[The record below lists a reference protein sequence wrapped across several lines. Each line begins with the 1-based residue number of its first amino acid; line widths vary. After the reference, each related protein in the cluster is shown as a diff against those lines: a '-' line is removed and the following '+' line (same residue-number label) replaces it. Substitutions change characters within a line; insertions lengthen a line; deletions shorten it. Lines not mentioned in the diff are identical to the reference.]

1 MIKRVLVNIC
11 VTWFLMLSQA
21 SAIAGDLLFNVSATG
36 TPANVSITLCL
47 NGKGSLSCQNYDVSA
62 LRLSIFTTAANHTYP
77 FAGIRI
83 NTPGFTPHD
92 CTPISN
98 GYCLFSVSNA
108 APASIFISK
117 NSGYAIGGTISGLM
131 GSGLV
136 LQNNGG
142 DNLTV
147 SSSSTSFQFST
158 PVPFEGSYNVTV
170 QQQPTGLTCTVNN
183 GSGTNV
189 MDNVRSISITC
200 SVDTFTIGGTISNL
214 TANGLVLQNNGGDN
228 LTVSSGSTSFQ
239 FSTPVASGGSYN
251 VTVQQQPTGL
261 TCTVSNGSD
270 TNIMDNVTNIS
281 ITCSVDTFTIGGTIS
296 NLTANGL
303 VLQNNGGDNL
313 TVSSGS
319 TSFQFSTPVAIGGSY
334 NVTVQQQ
341 PTGLPCTVS
350 NGSGTNVMDNVTN
363 ITITCINSTFQFID
377 ISSTGAFIVNG
388 DDNTATVTL
397 SSGHPISLFGSFYS
411 QLLVSTNGFITSNLT
426 NDHACCLPSP
436 LPTNRISGDVLIP
449 LWSDLFLGGTS
460 SGIYYQYFNICP
472 RSSGVVVNEGCH
484 VFEWY
489 NVGYCC
495 STSPSFNF
503 EVIVYDQSNL
513 ATYQYGAGNPNS
525 YPTVTGD
532 QNTTKTLYYQVS
544 PSIIPDNSVFCL
556 NTQTGQFF

>member
-1 MIKRVLVNIC
+1 M
-11 VTWFLMLSQA
+11 
-21 SAIAGDLLFNVSATG
+21 
-36 TPANVSITLCL
+36 
-47 NGKGSLSCQNYDVSA
+47 
-62 LRLSIFTTAANHTYP
+62 
-77 FAGIRI
+77 
-83 NTPGFTPHD
+83 
-92 CTPISN
+92 
-98 GYCLFSVSNA
+98 
-108 APASIFISK
+108 
-117 NSGYAIGGTISGLM
+117 
-131 GSGLV
+131 
-136 LQNNGG
+136 
-142 DNLTV
+142 
-147 SSSSTSFQFST
+147 
-158 PVPFEGSYNVTV
+158 
-170 QQQPTGLTCTVNN
+170 
-183 GSGTNV
+183 
-189 MDNVRSISITC
+189 
-200 SVDTFTIGGTISNL
+200 
-214 TANGLVLQNNGGDN
+214 
-228 LTVSSGSTSFQ
+228 
-239 FSTPVASGGSYN
+239 
-251 VTVQQQPTGL
+251 
-261 TCTVSNGSD
+261 
-270 TNIMDNVTNIS
+270 
-281 ITCSVDTFTIGGTIS
+281 
-296 NLTANGL
+296 
-303 VLQNNGGDNL
+303 
-313 TVSSGS
+313 
-319 TSFQFSTPVAIGGSY
+319 
-334 NVTVQQQ
+334 
-341 PTGLPCTVS
+341 S

>member
-189 MDNVRSISITC
+189 MDNVRS
-200 SVDTFTIGGTISNL
+200 
-214 TANGLVLQNNGGDN
+214 
-228 LTVSSGSTSFQ
+228 
-239 FSTPVASGGSYN
+239 
-251 VTVQQQPTGL
+251 
-261 TCTVSNGSD
+261 
-270 TNIMDNVTNIS
+270 IS